1 MFGRSLAEKAEVAN
15 ARSKRR
21 SVVSRITQESEA
33 SFWLQQQD
41 KAVLKS
47 FLFNRSRHSAYLII
61 EIARGLSTLS
71 KNAGA

>member
-21 SVVSRITQESEA
+21 SVVSRITQESET

-41 KAVLKS
+41 RAVLKS
-47 FLFNRSRHSAYLII
+47 FLFNRSRRSAYLII
-61 EIARGLSTLS
+61 EVARGLSTLS
-71 KNAGA
+71 KIAGA